1 MDAQTQAILDA
12 ALALPEAQRVLLTER
27 LLESISPDDPEDL
40 SDEEFAAELQRR
52 RQEVVEGK
60 ADLVPWSQLKGQV

>member
-1 MDAQTQAILDA
+1 LDAQTQAILDA